1 MARTVAVAGKGGSG
15 KTTFSALIVR
25 YLLEKEE
32 KPLLAV
38 DADPNSNLNEAL
50 GMSPRKTLGNIVE
63 EMKTEAFEGGLSKET
78 WLEVQAEEAISEGE
92 GVDLLVMGR
101 PEGPGCYCAVNNLL
115 RAYLDRL
122 TQNYQF
128 VVLDNEAGLE
138 HLNRRLSRDID
149 EFVILAEPTKKG
161 LLTAQRLFELAK
173 SLELTI
179 KRFFLVVNKVTE
191 PFNLKEEI
199 RGVKYLGELP
209 FDPVV
214 VEFEMTGQ
222 PCLKLPK
229 DSLAVKTSQEL
240 LAQVF

>member
-15 KTTFSALIVR
+15 KTTFSALIIR
-25 YLLEKEE
+25 YLLEKGE

-50 GMSPRKTLGNIVE
+50 GMNSEKTLGDIVE
-63 EMKTEAFEGGLSKET
+63 EMKSETFEGGLSKET

-122 TQNYQF
+122 ARNYKF

-138 HLNRRLSRDID
+138 HLNRRLSRHID
-149 EFVILAEPTKKG
+149 EFIILAEPTKKG

-179 KRFFLVVNKVTE
+179 KRFFLVVNKVME
-191 PFNLKEEI
+191 SFNLKGEI
-199 RGVKYLGELP
+199 KGVKYLGELP
-209 FDPVV
+209 YDPVV

-222 PCLKLPK
+222 PSFKLPK
-229 DSLAVKTSQEL
+229 DSLVVKTSQEL